1 MNELQWAL
9 LHTNLALCHQTRF
22 WRHNQTRP
30 SRHCKFWPVLSWPQL
45 TLGQMGQSIL
55 TQSSQCVN
63 RVNITC
69 SRIIHFARYSI
80 YQVHRYSFALHRIVK
95 VCIYQLPCSICILSV
110 PCLPPMPP
118 KSTLWQHFCT
128 NKTCY
133 KGDKTHN
140 NAWCKGCIASYVNER
155 TQADTLA
162 LTEPSP
168 SPPFRSV
175 AELENEGQCRAGRF
189 WNMIYWPIHHHS
201 TCGYQSNTW
210 EVG

>member
-1 MNELQWAL
+1 VL
-9 LHTNLALCHQTRF
+9 LSSATTEVSFISL
-22 WRHNQTRP
+22 
-30 SRHCKFWPVLSWPQL
+30 SRHSVYFYLHLPGSLYLIGEYTQMLCYYRVRRLSLYLIGTEPC
-45 TLGQMGQSIL
+45 TR
-55 TQSSQCVN
+55 TV
-63 RVNITC
+63 
-69 SRIIHFARYSI
+69 SRSH
-80 YQVHRYSFALHRIVK
+80 
-95 VCIYQLPCSICILSV
+95 SICILSV

-118 KSTLWQHFCT
+118 KSTLWQHFHT
-128 NKTCY
+128 NKTRY

-189 WNMIYWPIHHHS
+189 
-201 TCGYQSNTW
+201 
-210 EVG
+210 